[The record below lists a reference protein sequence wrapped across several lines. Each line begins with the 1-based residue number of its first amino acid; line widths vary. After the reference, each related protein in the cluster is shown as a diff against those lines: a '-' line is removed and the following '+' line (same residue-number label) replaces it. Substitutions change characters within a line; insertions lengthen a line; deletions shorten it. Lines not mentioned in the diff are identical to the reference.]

1 MEQPGI
7 FIRNLSVTFTSRDPS
22 IPGGRAVRGIS
33 LTIERGS
40 VHALVGES
48 GSGKSVTARAVLG
61 IVGADAQVEVG
72 GSIDFRGK
80 NLLELPGDELRSIRG
95 KEIAMIFQEPSRY
108 LNPSL
113 TIGVQIGE
121 VLEAH
126 FGLSRRASLERATRM
141 LAAVELPSR
150 VVRRYPHELSGGMKQ
165 RAMIAMA
172 LVCNPSFVLA
182 DEPTTSL
189 DVTVQQQILDLLV
202 RLQAESR
209 MGMLFISHDLAAVQ
223 SMADHVSVMYAGTIV
238 ESAPRDELFSNPLHP
253 YTQQLLLSV
262 PRSERRGLPLSV
274 IPGRAPDAQNIP
286 EGCAF
291 HPRCRF
297 ATDVCRREVPAELTY
312 RPEHSASCH
321 MIGGLNGVP
330 E

>member
-7 FIRNLSVTFTSRDPS
+7 FIRNLAVTFTSRDPS
-22 IPGGRAVRGIS
+22 IPGGRAVRNVSIA
-33 LTIERGS
+33 IEPGK

-48 GSGKSVTARAVLG
+48 GSGKSVTARTVLG
-61 IVGADAQVEVG
+61 IVGADARVEIQ
-72 GSIDFRGK
+72 GSIDFRGR
-80 NLLELPGDELRSIRG
+80 NLLELSDDELRSIRG

-108 LNPSL
+108 LNPSI

-126 FGLSRRASLERATRM
+126 FGLSRRASLERVGEM
-141 LAAVELPSR
+141 LSAVELPSR
-150 VVRRYPHELSGGMKQ
+150 VARRYPHELSGGMKQ

-189 DVTVQQQILDLLV
+189 DVTVQKQILELLA
-202 RLQAESR
+202 RLQADSR
-209 MGMLFISHDLAAVQ
+209 MGMLFISHDLAVVQ
-223 SMADHVSVMYAGTIV
+223 SIADHVSVMYAGRIV
-238 ESAPRDELFSNPLHP
+238 ESAPRDELFANPLHP
-253 YTQQLLLSV
+253 YTRQLLLSV
-262 PRSERRGLPLSV
+262 PRSERRGLPLTV

-291 HPRCRF
+291 HPRCRY
-297 ATDVCRREVPAELTY
+297 AVDVCRREMPAELVY
-312 RPEHSASCH
+312 GPSHSASCH
-321 MIGGLNGVP
+321 MIGKLNGDS